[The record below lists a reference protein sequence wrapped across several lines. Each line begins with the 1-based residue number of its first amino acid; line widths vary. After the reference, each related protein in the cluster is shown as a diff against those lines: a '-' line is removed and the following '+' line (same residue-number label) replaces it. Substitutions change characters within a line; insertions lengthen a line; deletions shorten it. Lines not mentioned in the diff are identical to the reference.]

1 MSLRNLLDM
10 SLRSLYINVFENVVD
25 MLLRSVYINVSEK
38 SRRYADTN
46 QISNPVEYTLD
57 AFSPSMTS
65 TYNAKSGVFKVWTKS
80 PNIEKL

>member
-1 MSLRNLLDM
+1 MSLWYL
-10 SLRSLYINVFENVVD
+10 ID
-25 MLLRSVYINVSEK
+25 MLLRCVFINVSVV
-38 SRRYADTN
+38 SHRYADTN

-57 AFSPSMTS
+57 AFSLSMTS